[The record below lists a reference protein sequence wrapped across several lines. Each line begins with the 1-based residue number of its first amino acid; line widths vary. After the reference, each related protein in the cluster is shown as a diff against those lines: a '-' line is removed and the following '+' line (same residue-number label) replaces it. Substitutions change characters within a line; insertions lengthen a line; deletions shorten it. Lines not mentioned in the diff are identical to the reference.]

1 MAHIFGG
8 QTVCICW
15 TEWGQK
21 IPPKQGKSWKYF
33 KMRAKAKVMEFE
45 ELKRVQTLKY
55 CGCATSSN
63 GTCIYLFIS
72 YLLNKSLYLHSTVG
86 IVDKDIQSSILFFVD
101 LIKQLLDFFIIS
113 MVTLHRYT
121 LSSTLLSY
129 LKKINHWL
137 IRILAGW
144 T

>member
-1 MAHIFGG
+1 
-8 QTVCICW
+8 
-15 TEWGQK
+15 
-21 IPPKQGKSWKYF
+21 
-33 KMRAKAKVMEFE
+33 MRAKAKVMEFE
-45 ELKRVQTLKY
+45 ELKRVKTLKY

-86 IVDKDIQSSILFFVD
+86 IVDKHIQSSILFFVD

-137 IRILAGW
+137 IRILAG
-144 T
+144 